1 MRSAPAADPSVHQL
15 GSAAWLRLGQALV
28 DLMYQWQL
36 CRQAGKLWPCLVPC
50 WPAAWQ
56 TIYLK
61 PFLPALQDTLFYIF
75 YSMPNDEAQLFAAD
89 ELAHRGWW
97 YHR

>member
-1 MRSAPAADPSVHQL
+1 
-15 GSAAWLRLGQALV
+15 
-28 DLMYQWQL
+28 MYQRQL
-36 CRQAGKLWPCLVPC
+36 CRQTGKQPIRALPCALLASYWACLHSNPSR
-50 WPAAWQ
+50 
-56 TIYLK
+56 IYTRTL
-61 PFLPALQDTLFYIF
+61 LACLQDTLFYIF

>member
-1 MRSAPAADPSVHQL
+1 MALPCALLASCLASLKSKAKQ
-15 GSAAWLRLGQALV
+15 GS
-28 DLMYQWQL
+28 
-36 CRQAGKLWPCLVPC
+36 
-50 WPAAWQ
+50 Q
-56 TIYLK
+56 TLLAK
-61 PFLPALQDTLFYIF
+61 MQDTLFYIF